1 MDRTGA
7 VSRFDERQ
15 ERDGAAVEF
24 VLPSRAAAIDAL
36 RGGLEAQAGPVLLT
50 GDPGVGKSWVC
61 RLLRE
66 QLPCG
71 WRWGVVD
78 LTPSLGPAGLYRLIL
93 RGFGLGAS
101 ATADPAA
108 GRADLEDAM
117 LGAATD
123 GVRWVLVVE
132 EAHNGTDEVLEE
144 VRVLS
149 NRLGQSGA
157 LAGVVL
163 VGHNTLA
170 LRLRRRPLVSLG
182 LRVAIRA
189 HLGPFDFDELHATLV
204 HLDPARPLVMR
215 EIERLHRD
223 VGGNPLLA
231 FRRART
237 AEVAPWAPPARDRQA
252 VALQVE
258 DDPGEAPEGDPE
270 IRPPLDLP
278 AAVPARPPLQ
288 VEEGV
293 VEVGWDAAQ
302 ATLPEEM
309 PFMVAPSR
317 LGMAPQ
323 SSLVL
328 AGTCGEEKASAEEL
342 VEDRY
347 AAIQAWNEWA
357 RSQAQDSG
365 ASLPPTEEADPSALV
380 EVTDEHEPL
389 VTAETDIT
397 GPGPGPAHAEVRAEA
412 QHGFAPYSQLFSRLR
427 LPHEAP

>member
-7 VSRFDERQ
+7 DSRFDDRQ

-66 QLPCG
+66 QLPSC

-78 LTPSLGPAGLYRLIL
+78 LTPSVGPAGLYRLIS
-93 RGFGLGAS
+93 RGFGLSVS
-101 ATADPAA
+101 ATADPSA
-108 GRADLEDAM
+108 GRADLEDSL
-117 LGAATD
+117 LGAAAD

-149 NRLGQSGA
+149 NRLGHSGA

-163 VGHNTLA
+163 VGQNALA
-170 LRLRRRPLVSLG
+170 LRLRRQPLVALG
-182 LRVAIRA
+182 LRVALRA
-189 HLGPFDFDELHATLV
+189 HLGPFEFEELHAALV

-215 EIERLHRD
+215 ELERLHRD
-223 VGGNPLLA
+223 VAGNPLLA
-231 FRRART
+231 LRRART
-237 AEVAPWAPPARDRQA
+237 AKVTPWVPTVRNGQA
-252 VALQVE
+252 VALPVE
-258 DDPGEAPEGDPE
+258 NDPRDATEGEPEM
-270 IRPPLDLP
+270 RPPLDLP

-293 VEVGWDAAQ
+293 VEVGWDAGQ

-309 PFMVAPSR
+309 PFMVAAS
-317 LGMAPQ
+317 GAGTAPQ
-323 SSLVL
+323 SAGVL
-328 AGTCGEEKASAEEL
+328 AETRGDEEASAEEF

-357 RSQAQDSG
+357 RSQAEDSA
-365 ASLPPTEEADPSALV
+365 ASLPPTDVANPSALH
-380 EVTDEHEPL
+380 EAADEHEPL
-389 VTAETDIT
+389 VAAEMDLA
-397 GPGPGPAHAEVRAEA
+397 GPGPAHAEVRAEA